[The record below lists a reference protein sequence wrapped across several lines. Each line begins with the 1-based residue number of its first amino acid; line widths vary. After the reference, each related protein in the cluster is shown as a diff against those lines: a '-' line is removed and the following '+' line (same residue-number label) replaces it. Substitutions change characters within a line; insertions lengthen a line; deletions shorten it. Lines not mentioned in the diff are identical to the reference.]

1 MLGVFWLM
9 SRLPFD
15 AGLRLGRG
23 LSLIFFWIFSQ
34 RRKAT
39 LTNLAL
45 AFPELN
51 DKERTQRA
59 KAVYKSVGMMVIET
73 AWTWFRDTKI
83 IEDRYTVSG
92 EQHLLDAFESNKGLI
107 LLQAHFTALEITG
120 GYCGTRWPIAVVYGA
135 PKNPMV
141 DEWLRAQRAKR
152 IDTLIEKKNVRSMIR
167 QLRKGNAVWLS
178 PDQYV
183 SRSKGGIS
191 TRYFN
196 QPVLTTNGTA
206 RMVQMTDANVMLMIP
221 TRHQNGKS
229 YHIAFLKP
237 VEFEHDD
244 ELSRTQTINDLF
256 EDQVRH
262 YPEQY
267 LWSHKRFKPPPG
279 EPTPYA

>member
-1 MLGVFWLM
+1 M

-23 LSLIFFWIFSQ
+23 LGLVFYCFPK

-39 LTNLAL
+39 ATNIAL
-45 AFPELN
+45 AFPELS
-51 DKERTQRA
+51 DQERTQRT

-92 EQHLLDAFESNKGLI
+92 EQHLLDAFESDKGLI
-107 LLQAHFTALEITG
+107 LLQAHFAALEITG
-120 GYCGTRWPIAVVYGA
+120 GYCGTRWPIAVVYGS
-135 PKNPMV
+135 PKNPMM
-141 DEWLRAQRAKR
+141 DDWLQSQRAKR
-152 IDTLIEKKNVRSMIR
+152 IDLLIEKKNVRTMVR
-167 QLRKGNAVWLS
+167 QLRKGGAVWIS

-183 SRSKGGIS
+183 SSRKGGLE

-196 QPVLTTNGTA
+196 QPVLTSNGAA
-206 RMVQMTDANVMLMIP
+206 RMVQMTGANVMLMVP

-237 VEFEHDD
+237 VTFEHDD
-244 ELSRTQTINDLF
+244 ELSRTQAINDLF
-256 EDQVRH
+256 EDQIRH

-267 LWSHKRFKPPPG
+267 LWLHKRFKPPSGKPN
-279 EPTPYA
+279 PYA